1 VFIRHGAVAT
11 FATREIVEVTRNLLS
26 RAFGL
31 VALAGVLAG
40 AFACEA
46 ERAKPAPLRFS
57 AIPDQDETRLREKFT
72 PVAAYLSDALGVP
85 VEYVH
90 ATKYSDSVDLFKNGD
105 IQLAWFGGLT
115 GVQARHAVAGARA
128 IAQGAED
135 PEFYSYFIAHAST
148 GIERS
153 GDYPVAIAGKKFT
166 FGSMGSTSGRLMPE
180 SFIRE
185 NTGKAPSDVFSAVS
199 FSGSHDKTAE
209 LIESGQFAVGALN
222 YQVYD
227 RRVAEGTTDPRVVK
241 VIWKTPVYAD
251 YNFTAHPDL
260 ETTYGAGFTD
270 RLQAVLIAMSDPG
283 LLSSFPRSA
292 LIAAENSDFDAIH
305 KLALQLD
312 FIR

>member
-1 VFIRHGAVAT
+1 M
-11 FATREIVEVTRNLLS
+11 TRNLLS

-31 VALAGVLAG
+31 VVLVGVVLG
-40 AFACEA
+40 AFVSQA
-46 ERAKPAPLRFS
+46 EITTPATLRFS
-57 AIPDQDETRLREKFT
+57 AIPDQDETRLREKFA
-72 PVAAYLSDALGVP
+72 PVAAYLSDTLGVP

-153 GDYPVAIAGKKFT
+153 DDYPTSIAGKKFT

-180 SFIRE
+180 AFVRE
-185 NTGKAPSDVFSAVS
+185 NAGKGPSEVFAAVS
-199 FSGSHDKTAE
+199 FSGSHDRTAE
-209 LIESGQFAVGALN
+209 LIESGQFEVGALN

-227 RRVAEGTTDPRVVK
+227 RRVAEGTTDPSVVK

-270 RLQAVLIAMSDPG
+270 KLQKVLIAMSDPG